1 MSSSRLIFTSKS
13 LLQGAPTKR
22 LFHSATPVLSH
33 IGRKPIAYSQ
43 DVSIEHDLTPIL
55 DPRIPSELNNTML
68 NITGPLG
75 KQQLPIKPFVKLQFT
90 GAAKDS
96 PNSENLLEVSVED
109 KEVKK
114 QRSMWGTTRAL
125 ISNAIVGVSDG
136 YKVHLR
142 LVGVGYRGSLENN
155 NKTLAL
161 KLGYSHPVLMDIPEG
176 LSCIVP
182 QPNRVVVNGI
192 NLQQVTEFA
201 AKIQR
206 WRKPEPYNQKGI
218 FINDETIK
226 KKEGKK
232 K

>member
-1 MSSSRLIFTSKS
+1 MSLTRLSFSQN
-13 LLQGAPTKR
+13 LVLRNAPTKR
-22 LFHSATPVLSH
+22 LFHSFSPVLSH
-33 IGRKPIAYSQ
+33 IGRKPIAYAQ
-43 DVSIEHDLTPIL
+43 DITIEHDLTPIL

-90 GAAKDS
+90 AATKDS
-96 PNSENLLEVSVED
+96 PNAENLLEISVED
-109 KEVKK
+109 KEIKK

-125 ISNAIVGVSDG
+125 INNAIIGVSDG

-142 LVGVGYRGSLENN
+142 LVGVGYRGALENN

-161 KLGYSHPVLMDIPEG
+161 KLGYSHPVLMEIPEG
-176 LSCIVP
+176 LTCAVP
-182 QPNRVVVNGI
+182 QPNRVLVSGI
-192 NLQQVTEFA
+192 DLQQVTEFA